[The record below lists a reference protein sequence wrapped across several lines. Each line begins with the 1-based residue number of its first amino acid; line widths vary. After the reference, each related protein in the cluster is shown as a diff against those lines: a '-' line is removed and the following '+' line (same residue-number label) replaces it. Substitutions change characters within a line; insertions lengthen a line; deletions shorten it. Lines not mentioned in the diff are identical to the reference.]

1 VPVRIAVATCRVLP
15 EPDHDQ
21 ELLLAA
27 LRAEGADASMAAWDD
42 DAVDWGAFDLCVIRS
57 TWNYYHALDA
67 FLAWA
72 TRVASV
78 TRLCNSLEIV
88 RWNAH
93 KRYLRE
99 LAQAGAAVVPTRWL
113 DRASSPDALD
123 DAARG
128 LGFPLV
134 VKPAVSA
141 ASFGTLRLDDAAALE
156 GARAHVAAMLA
167 RPSIDEIMVQPYQRS
182 VEGWGERSLIWID
195 GALSHAIRKSPRFGG
210 QAEQVSGVSVPIAD
224 DERAVA
230 EAILRR
236 VPSELLYARVDLA
249 RDADGQPRLMELELL
264 EPSLFLAQHPPSL
277 RALAGAT
284 VRRARG

>member
-1 VPVRIAVATCRVLP
+1 
-15 EPDHDQ
+15 
-21 ELLLAA
+21 
-27 LRAEGADASMAAWDD
+27 MAAWDD
-42 DAVDWGAFDLCVIRS
+42 EGVEWGAFDVCVIRS

-72 TRVASV
+72 ARVASV
-78 TRLCNSLEIV
+78 TRLWNSLEIV
-88 RWNAH
+88 QWNAH
-93 KRYLRE
+93 KRYLRALSE
-99 LAQAGAAVVPTRWL
+99 AGAAVVSTRWL
-113 DRASSPDALD
+113 DRVSGAGALD
-123 DAARG
+123 DASRE

-141 ASFGTLRLDDAAALE
+141 ASFGTIRVDDASALE
-156 GARAHVAAMLA
+156 AARAHVAAMLA

-224 DERAVA
+224 DERAAA
-230 EAILRR
+230 EEILRLTPGA
-236 VPSELLYARVDLA
+236 PSELLYARVDLA
-249 RDADGQPRLMELELL
+249 RDADGRPQLMELELL

-277 RALAGAT
+277 RALAAAT
-284 VRRARG
+284 VRRARR

>member
-1 VPVRIAVATCRVLP
+1 VPLRIAVATCRVLP
-15 EPDHDQ
+15 EPDPDQ
-21 ELLLAA
+21 ELFLAA
-27 LRAEGADASMAAWDD
+27 LRDAGADAAMAAWDD
-42 DAVDWGAFDLCVIRS
+42 ERVDWGAFDLCVIRS

-72 TRVASV
+72 ARVTSV

-93 KRYLRE
+93 KRYLRA
-99 LAQAGAAVVPTRWL
+99 LADAGAAVVPTRWL

-123 DAARG
+123 EAARA

-141 ASFGTLRLDDAAALE
+141 ASFGTLRLDDASALDA
-156 GARAHVAAMLA
+156 ARAHVAALLG

-230 EAILRR
+230 SEILRH

-249 RDADGQPRLMELELL
+249 RDAEGRPQLMELELL
-264 EPSLFLAQHPPSL
+264 EPSLFLAQHPPAL
-277 RALAGAT
+277 RALADAT
-284 VRRARG
+284 LRRARG